1 MNHHILIFFW
11 DLEFMKLRW
20 SVRFKWNDFKIHL
33 RSWYLSHRHCKQ
45 NLPSSN
51 MHSTLWSLSSTYNIF
66 EPYKPSPCF
75 GIRYV
80 SCHIPMISTVL
91 EITKTRY
98 LCHLKLT
105 DVIWNLR
112 MSKQDW
118 FHQLSQMMSDLSS
131 CLDSRYLM
139 LIQES
144 ADSLSWSISDE
155 PSPIEV
161 IW

>member
-11 DLEFMKLRW
+11 DLEFMVMRKIQVKRLQNPPEKLILVTSPLQTKLTFVKHAFDFMEFVVHLKYFWTLQTLSLFRHP
-20 SVRFKWNDFKIHL
+20 VRFLPYSYGK
-33 RSWYLSHRHCKQ
+33 HCTQ
-45 NLPSSN
+45 NC
-51 MHSTLWSLSSTYNIF
+51 TQ
-66 EPYKPSPCF
+66 
-75 GIRYV
+75 
-80 SCHIPMISTVL
+80 
-91 EITKTRY
+91 
-98 LCHLKLT
+98 KLASY
-105 DVIWNLR
+105 VIWNLR

-139 LIQES
+139 LIQGS

-155 PSPIEV
+155 PSPIEI